1 MISCIEPSRRN
12 SSDAQLLGWKG
23 VGMRT
28 EIYEN
33 FLLEVMKVIL
43 SRRED
48 NLTALCKQYTTEL
61 TAHYKAAKIRKL
73 CFKSFILMNMNT
85 HFFENF

>member
-1 MISCIEPSRRN
+1 
-12 SSDAQLLGWKG
+12 
-23 VGMRT
+23 MRT

-61 TAHYKAAKIRKL
+61 TAHCKPAKIRKL
-73 CFKSFILMNMNT
+73 CFKSLILVKMNT